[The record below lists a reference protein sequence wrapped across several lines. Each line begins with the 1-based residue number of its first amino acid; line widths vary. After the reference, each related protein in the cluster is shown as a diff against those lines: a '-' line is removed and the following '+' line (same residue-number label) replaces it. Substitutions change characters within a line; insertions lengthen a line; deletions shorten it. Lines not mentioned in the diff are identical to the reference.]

1 MATTTFTTTPAE
13 DARLSAWATAGG
25 FANPKAMIIA
35 LVKQGLEN
43 FEASQNQQTYITGYT
58 PINPT

>member
-13 DARLSAWATAGG
+13 DARLQAWATAAQ
-25 FANPKAMIIA
+25 FATPKALIIT
-35 LVKQGLEN
+35 LVRVGLQN
-43 FEASQNQQTYITGYT
+43 FEQQQNAQTFNAGYT